1 MEETSLFHYLCRI
14 ILKQRIYLKNMKKKS
29 LFVALILVAA
39 IASFQWS
46 AKRKNLDSLMLE
58 NIEALA
64 EGEENADIVCIG
76 IGSVDCPRT
85 NEKVYFVYIPYGYA
99 LR

>member
-29 LFVALILVAA
+29 LFAALILVAA

-64 EGEENADIVCIG
+64 EGEENVDVACFD
-76 IGSVDCPRT
+76 IGSVDCPYT
-85 NEKVYFVYIPYGYA
+85 NIKVYFIYEPTDYA

>member
-1 MEETSLFHYLCRI
+1 
-14 ILKQRIYLKNMKKKS
+14 MKKKS

-58 NIEALA
+58 NVEALA
-64 EGEENADIVCIG
+64 EGEEDVVIDCFD
-76 IGSVDCPRT
+76 IGSVDCPYT
-85 NEKVYFVYIPYGYA
+85 NVKVYYVRKYENYA

>member
-1 MEETSLFHYLCRI
+1 
-14 ILKQRIYLKNMKKKS
+14 MKKKS

-64 EGEENADIVCIG
+64 EGEEDVDIECIG
-76 IGSVDCPRT
+76 IGSVDCPYT
-85 NEKVYFVYIPYGYA
+85 NVKVYFIYKLTDYA